1 MFLCLMAA
9 QDDSKQEEVTVVRGT
24 AEDVRSIVYAYDWL
38 FSPPGT
44 RPEKWDENHAA
55 EALGRVMTSPS
66 SNVFL
71 AHRKGALV
79 GFCTIYLDI
88 ESVRFGQ
95 RAWVEDL
102 AVHPDFRSRGI
113 GKLLLDAAK
122 AWAKSRG
129 ASHLSLESGE
139 RRIDAHRF
147 YERENPSRRSRSFR
161 WEL

>member
-1 MFLCLMAA
+1 MAA
-9 QDDSKQEEVTVVRGT
+9 QHDSKQEEVTVVRAT
-24 AEDVRSIVYAYDWL
+24 AEDVRSIVHAYDWL

-44 RPEKWDENHAA
+44 RPEKWDENRAT
-55 EALGRVMTSPS
+55 EALGRVMMSQTSTA
-66 SNVFL
+66 L
-71 AHRKGALV
+71 AARRNGVVV
-79 GFCTIYLDI
+79 GFCTVYLDI
-88 ESVRFGQ
+88 ESIRFGR

-102 AVHPDFRSRGI
+102 AVHPDFRSRGV
-113 GKLLLDAAK
+113 GKLILDAAK